1 MKAKILSVILVGIL
15 SCGCVSKPRH
25 AKVIQVPFLPQ
36 VQTNHCGVT
45 SLAMAL
51 DYYNIA
57 YNLTNLVNEAYI
69 PALNGSSLELLAD
82 TANTYGLHA
91 SIDSINVDDLQY
103 IISQK
108 YIPIIYLTP
117 INNSTIGHF
126 AVITGISSDSKKL
139 RIHEADRPNHW
150 VRSSNL
156 NKRTVVGH
164 FPSLILSIPTINKTK

>member
-1 MKAKILSVILVGIL
+1 MKANFLSVILVGIL
-15 SCGCVSKPRH
+15 FCGCVSKPRH
-25 AKVIQVPFLPQ
+25 AKVIEVPFLPQ

-82 TANTYGLHA
+82 TASTYGLHA
-91 SIDSINVDDLQY
+91 SIDSINADSLQQ

-117 INNSTIGHF
+117 INNSKIGHF

-139 RIHEADRPNHW
+139 RIHEIDRPDHW
-150 VRSSNL
+150 VRTSKLS
-156 NKRTVVGH
+156 KRSIAGH
-164 FPSLILSIPTINKTK
+164 FPSLTLSIPTTNNTK